1 MYNDIIIIH
10 YTGRVKM
17 IRKQI
22 YLTEEIDLKTKR
34 LAEIENVSQAEI
46 IRNALA
52 EYLEEKDIDDV
63 QDPLFKMLGLIK
75 KGESK
80 KKESKTYDEYLYGE
94 GING

>member
-1 MYNDIIIIH
+1 
-10 YTGRVKM
+10 M
-17 IRKQI
+17 IRKQL

-46 IRNALA
+46 IRTALQ
-52 EYLEEKDIDDV
+52 EYLQEKDIDDI